1 LIPGSRI
8 WDKREIT
15 FRPEKELIMDLIEK
29 VKREFW
35 PKLKS
40 VVSKIPFTEDLV
52 ALYYSMMDPE
62 TPLRTKLIIAGA
74 LAYFISPLDAVPDFI
89 PGAGFL
95 DDAGVIA
102 AVLASVQSAIRAE
115 HRERARK
122 KLEIE

>member
-1 LIPGSRI
+1 
-8 WDKREIT
+8 
-15 FRPEKELIMDLIEK
+15 MDLIEK

-40 VVSKIPFTEDLV
+40 VVSKIPFTEDLI

-62 TPLRTKLIIAGA
+62 TLLRTKLVIAGA

-102 AVLASVQSAIRAE
+102 AVLASVQSAIRQE
-115 HRERARK
+115 HREKARK
-122 KLEIE
+122 FLENE

>member
-1 LIPGSRI
+1 
-8 WDKREIT
+8 
-15 FRPEKELIMDLIEK
+15 MDPIEK
-29 VKREFW
+29 VKRDFW

-40 VVSKIPFTEDLV
+40 VVSKIPFAEDLV

-62 TPLRTKLIIAGA
+62 TPLRTKLVIAGA

-115 HRERARK
+115 HRDKARK

>member
-1 LIPGSRI
+1 
-8 WDKREIT
+8 
-15 FRPEKELIMDLIEK
+15 MDLIEK

-40 VVSKIPFTEDLV
+40 VMFKIPFTGDLV

-74 LAYFISPLDAVPDFI
+74 LAYFIFPLDAVPDFI

-102 AVLASVQSAIRAE
+102 AVLASVQSAIREE
-115 HRERARK
+115 HREMARK
-122 KLEIE
+122 FLEKNEFRQRNQN